1 MQQALDALKVMRP
14 ACFAENTL
22 KTADTAITA
31 LRDRLAQPEQTLT
44 CVCGAVWEGELMVH
58 APRDRLAQ
66 PEQELVI
73 DCPRCGHCCP
83 ERLIEEMPPPMSK
96 GQAWQKWWYETRG
109 KHMVAGGAHPMEW
122 AMYDAFNSGWDAA
135 KQNSEKD

>member
-1 MQQALDALKVMRP
+1 MKDRELMQQALDALKVMRP

-31 LRDRLAQPEQTLT
+31 LRDRLAQPHIKVEGPLHVVCQCDKCKFNYSVEELPPLLT
-44 CVCGAVWEGELMVH
+44 
-58 APRDRLAQ
+58 
-66 PEQELVI
+66 
-73 DCPRCGHCCP
+73 
-83 ERLIEEMPPPMSK
+83 K

>member
-1 MQQALDALKVMRP
+1 MKSTEKAIREF
-14 ACFAENTL
+14 CGHH
-22 KTADTAITA
+22 ADWWPSTTQVQEMLA
-31 LRDRLAQPEQTLT
+31 LAQP
-44 CVCGAVWEGELMVH
+44 A
-58 APRDRLAQ
+58 
-66 PEQELVI
+66 QELVI

-83 ERLIEEMPPPMSK
+83 QRLVQELPPPLTK

-109 KHMVAGGAHPMEW
+109 RHMVAGGAHPMEW

>member
-1 MQQALDALKVMRP
+1 MTDYELMQQALDALKVMRP
-14 ACFAENTL
+14 ACFAETTL
-22 KTADTAITA
+22 KAADTAITA
-31 LRDRLAQPEQTLT
+31 LRDKLAQP
-44 CVCGAVWEGELMVH
+44 A
-58 APRDRLAQ
+58 
-66 PEQELVI
+66 QELVI

-83 ERLIEEMPPPMSK
+83 QRLVQELPPPLTK